1 MNKQIMEN
9 TNIRTIETIINE
21 AKSLGLRVVHRPD
34 PKPSNV
40 IILSEAAKQRQQ
52 MCVSP
57 EAA

>member
-1 MNKQIMEN
+1 MMQLPEN
-9 TNIRTIETIINE
+9 TNIRTIETIIQE
-21 AKSLGLRVVHRPD
+21 AKQLGLRVVHKPD

-40 IILSEAAKQRQQ
+40 ISLSEAAKQRQQ